1 MSPHPHTPAPGAAV
15 ALEVRMGLPCTSLPR
30 LLRAAVY
37 ARECTLGAPHRYLG
51 HNGPPSSPQTTAF
64 GRYAPDQ
71 ALAPPLCPQGP
82 ALCLI

>member
-51 HNGPPSSPQTTAF
+51 HN
-64 GRYAPDQ
+64 R
-71 ALAPPLCPQGP
+71 ALAPHQTANSQRYL
-82 ALCLI
+82 